1 MSFFLSRESEGAD
14 MGIINILSIPKPIS
28 IVLIDTG
35 IIDSYRYY
43 LVQKGMMWKAVE
55 IRDGS
60 RFSNIQIFYLI
71 IEYRLGCAII
81 F

>member
-1 MSFFLSRESEGAD
+1 MNEGKILAVGSRDVKTSLR
-14 MGIINILSIPKPIS
+14 IIYILDAVDEERLKVI
-28 IVLIDTG
+28 
-35 IIDSYRYY
+35 
-43 LVQKGMMWKAVE
+43 QKILTKVHLKLKT
-55 IRDGS
+55 RDGS

>member
-1 MSFFLSRESEGAD
+1 MMKMMMMIMR
-14 MGIINILSIPKPIS
+14 KK
-28 IVLIDTG
+28 VLMKMI
-35 IIDSYRYY
+35 
-43 LVQKGMMWKAVE
+43 

-60 RFSNIQIFYLI
+60 RFSNIRLVDII